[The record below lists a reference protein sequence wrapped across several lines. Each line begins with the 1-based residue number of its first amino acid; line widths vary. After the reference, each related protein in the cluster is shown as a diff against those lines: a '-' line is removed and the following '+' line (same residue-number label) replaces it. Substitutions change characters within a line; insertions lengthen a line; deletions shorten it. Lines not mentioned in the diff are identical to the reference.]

1 MLFNLKKKLSRNCDK
16 KSCRKKNSDFF
27 VPPNP
32 TSNTASGT
40 CFDRLHQK
48 EKQEFLDLISHTCD
62 TLPPQGEAVL
72 DLFICTE
79 GHVTPEYLYDTL
91 VKQGRNIPLST
102 INEVLDLLCRYGIAQ
117 KVILNG
123 TGPWY
128 EHLHLGSRHDHL
140 VCTKC
145 GKVIEFEDDTLNNF
159 IDKLAGEQ
167 QFLPLAHKL
176 NIAGVCPECQQGGE
190 RILPLSMTS
199 KGERVK
205 IISFEGGATLKER
218 LNSMGLS
225 VGQVVE
231 VLNNSGPF
239 IVNARNTRI
248 ALGKGLA
255 QKVMVSIV

>member
-1 MLFNLKKKLSRNCDK
+1 MFFNLIKKL
-16 KSCRKKNSDFF
+16 
-27 VPPNP
+27 PPNGDKAP
-32 TSNTASGT
+32 CSKENCGQDQHVGTACTAPGGP
-40 CFDRLHQK
+40 CFDRLHQR

-62 TLPPQGEAVL
+62 TLPPQGEEVL
-72 DLFICTE
+72 DLFITTE
-79 GHVTPEYLYDTL
+79 GHVTPEYLRESL
-91 VKQGRNIPLST
+91 EKQGIDVPLST
-102 INEVLDLLCRYGIAQ
+102 VNEVLDLLCRYGIAQ

-145 GKVIEFEDDTLNNF
+145 GKVIEFEDDTLNSF
-159 IDKLAGEQ
+159 IDRLAGEH

-176 NIAGVCPECQQGGE
+176 NIAGVCPSCQAGE
-190 RILPLSMTS
+190 EHVMPLAMAS
-199 KGERVK
+199 KGEHVRIVG
-205 IISFEGGATLKER
+205 FEGGPKLKER

-225 VGQVVE
+225 VGQTVE

-255 QKVMVSIV
+255 HKVMVSLI